1 MEDIPAQREV
11 DEFILRRIDS
21 VPHLEALLL
30 LWTSRPR
37 EWSVDDM
44 AKALYVRTD
53 MAQAILEDLAHREL
67 ISVVPDPSAVADQPD
82 RYVYALDSDD
92 QNKLMQAVDRTY
104 RHELVRIST
113 MIHSKASS
121 ALRDF
126 ARAFRFT
133 KEKDKDKE

>member
-11 DEFILRRIDS
+11 DEFILQRIDS

-30 LWTSRPR
+30 LWTNQSRQ
-37 EWSVDDM
+37 WSVDDM

-53 MAQAILEDLAHREL
+53 MAQAILDDLARREL
-67 ISVVPDPSAVADQPD
+67 ISIVPNQPHQYRYAVH
-82 RYVYALDSDD
+82 SDG
-92 QNKLMQAVDRTY
+92 QNELMQAVDRTY

-113 MIHSKASS
+113 MIHSKAS

-133 KEKDKDKE
+133 KDKDKE

>member
-53 MAQAILEDLAHREL
+53 MAQAILEDLAQREL
-67 ISVVPDPSAVADQPD
+67 ISVVPNEPG
-82 RYVYALDSDD
+82 RYVFAARSDD